1 MLCYSILCY
10 SMLSSCRLWVRLTLE
25 HLDPSPPRD
34 PVPIDVDTGA
44 ELKRPAPE
52 PAAADPL
59 RWPAPMLL
67 PWHNVTVATDDR
79 ERHDSGI
86 GGGAAEWV
94 GCRGF
99 WRRTFWLLYI
109 LIYIYIY
116 TYKYINIIK
125 THCFRRAAF
134 PAVAKILAKMHS
146 LWILMLNTVINT
158 ILMLNTVLILNT
170 VINTVNIVVP
180 KCTV

>member
-1 MLCYSILCY
+1 MQYDTIQYYTILYCAILYYTILYYAVLYYSMLCYSILCY

-67 PWHNVTVATDDR
+67 PSLFIRFAIDDGP
-79 ERHDSGI
+79 RHDGGI
-86 GGGAAEWV
+86 GAGQRSGLAASGTGA
-94 GCRGF
+94 
-99 WRRTFWLLYI
+99 
-109 LIYIYIY
+109 
-116 TYKYINIIK
+116 
-125 THCFRRAAF
+125 
-134 PAVAKILAKMHS
+134 
-146 LWILMLNTVINT
+146 
-158 ILMLNTVLILNT
+158 
-170 VINTVNIVVP
+170 
-180 KCTV
+180 